1 MNKLR
6 QLMAQCGSASRSGGH
21 SESFGLIFTH
31 PDRRRPVTPVMVPL
45 RQCPNSRNSEGPIM
59 NVNTSDNMRNTAT
72 STLNMQPTQPRPK
85 GHDNRTHGV
94 ALGHGRARKSQGMSA
109 RLLGNPM
116 FLTLLNRGEHRHK
129 IRIPPK
135 TAQSERVATAAAAAA
150 HNESTP

>member
-1 MNKLR
+1 MNHATQHAMNNLR

-94 ALGHGRARKSQGMSA
+94 ALRHGRTRKSQGMSV
-109 RLLGNPM
+109 RLVGNPT
-116 FLTLLNRGEHRHK
+116 FLTLPNRGKHRHK

-135 TAQSERVATAAAAAA
+135 TTK
-150 HNESTP
+150 HFMHM